1 MFYRSSNTEEVN
13 VVTER
18 KVDIMRHK
26 EITLLNELCN
36 GSNKEFN
43 TIVKKTLILIGL
55 LKKICILHILK
66 IFCHTWVN
74 SVNSY

>member
-1 MFYRSSNTEEVN
+1 MFQSGNNTLPSTIQMFYSSNTEEVN

-26 EITLLNELCN
+26 EIILLNELCN

-43 TIVKKTLILIGL
+43 TIVEKTQILIGL
-55 LKKICILHILK
+55 FKKSVLF
-66 IFCHTWVN
+66 IF
-74 SVNSY
+74 